1 MQGIVTAVQQVRRMR
16 GGAQSHLMRCRDEAT
31 GQEHYWVV
39 KFQNNPQHVRVLAN
53 ELLATRIA
61 EKIGLPVPVT
71 AAVEVSDWLIENSA
85 ELKHEWSDKV
95 ERCSSGLQFGARYVV
110 DPKEGQVFDYL
121 PEQFFERVR
130 NLQDFV
136 GILCLDKWTS
146 NANGRQ
152 AVYWRKGRE
161 RKYSVTVIDQGYG
174 FNAGEWSFE
183 DSPLRGI
190 YARNNV
196 YAGVT
201 GWESFEPWLS
211 RIQGMPIEELWG
223 VAESVPPEW
232 YEYDDVGLER
242 LVEQLWKRR
251 DRVPELIHQFRVSSR
266 EPFPGWTKSSAAVM

>member
-1 MQGIVTAVQQVRRMR
+1 
-16 GGAQSHLMRCRDEAT
+16 
-31 GQEHYWVV
+31 
-39 KFQNNPQHVRVLAN
+39 
-53 ELLATRIA
+53 
-61 EKIGLPVPVT
+61 
-71 AAVEVSDWLIENSA
+71 
-85 ELKHEWSDKV
+85 
-95 ERCSSGLQFGARYVV
+95 VV

-161 RKYSVTVIDQGYG
+161 RKYSVTFIDQGYC

-211 RIQGMPIEELWG
+211 RIQEMPIEELWR
-223 VAESVPPEW
+223 VAEAVPPEW
-232 YEYDDVGLER
+232 YEYDDVGLEK

-251 DRVPELIHQFRVSSR
+251 ERVPELIHQFRTSSR